1 MFDAVVW
8 CPQEEGGVSELSAH
22 HKAGQGRL
30 LTEEEKGRHQRKKPF
45 SGIWV
50 LGIGQELKRWGEGGT
65 LAGRGG
71 GGVADRAPG
80 LGPALL

>member
-71 GGVADRAPG
+71 GAVWQIEPQV
-80 LGPALL
+80 

>member
-50 LGIGQELKRWGEGGT
+50 LGIGQE
-65 LAGRGG
+65 
-71 GGVADRAPG
+71 
-80 LGPALL
+80 